1 MEVAYQFLEA
11 PNDVVSTRFA
21 TDDVERLEAELSA
34 AIARINAGDF
44 RPTPSEFACSDCP
57 ALDLVC
63 AGPRLDLRVVSL
75 GAVRVAA
82 LYDIHGNLPALE
94 AVLREVDAED
104 VDAIVVGGD
113 VLWGPLQAECL
124 ALLRERDARFLS
136 GNCEDDVLAA
146 VNDSSRWCREQLS
159 EEELAFVAGWPFSLE
174 LELDGL
180 GQVVFCHASPRSK
193 VENLTRLTPARDLG
207 AALAD
212 VDADLVVHGH
222 THVQSDRRLPD
233 LPWLV
238 NAGSVGLPYEGRPGA
253 YWTLVDADIHQRRT
267 FYDVDAAL
275 DVLAGTGFP
284 DALDIFGESLRG
296 EVSAE
301 SATAHFESKRDSLAQ

>member
-1 MEVAYQFLEA
+1 M
-11 PNDVVSTRFA
+11 
-21 TDDVERLEAELSA
+21 
-34 AIARINAGDF
+34 
-44 RPTPSEFACSDCP
+44 
-57 ALDLVC
+57 
-63 AGPRLDLRVVSL
+63 
-75 GAVRVAA
+75 RVAA

-94 AVLREVDAED
+94 AVLREVHNENP
-104 VDAIVVGGD
+104 DAIVVGGD

-136 GNCEDDVLAA
+136 GNCEDDVIAA

-159 EEELAFVAGWPFSLE
+159 EEELAFVAGWPFSVE

-180 GQVVFCHASPRSK
+180 GQAVFCHASPRSK
-193 VENLTRLTPARDLG
+193 VENLTRLTPAGDLG
-207 AALAD
+207 AAFVD

-233 LPWLV
+233 LPRLV

-253 YWTLVDADIHQRRT
+253 YWTLIDADIHQRQT

-275 DVLAGTGFP
+275 DLLAGTGFP
-284 DALDIFGESLRG
+284 DALGIFGESLRG

-301 SATAHFESKRDSLAQ
+301 SATAHFESKRDTLAQ